1 MHIVHLYKDYA
12 PVLGGIEAHVQTL
25 AQGLVRLGFT
35 ITVVVCQ
42 PRGGVLASDEMMHGV
57 RVMRLPRHIDVAS
70 NAGLLLSYVP
80 SRSSIQTSCIC
91 KCHGLRVI
99 WLHCCCHIFP

>member
-1 MHIVHLYKDYA
+1 MHSVHLYKDYA
-12 PVLGGIEAHVQTL
+12 PVLGGIEGHVQTL

-57 RVMRLPRHIDVAS
+57 RV
-70 NAGLLLSYVP
+70 P